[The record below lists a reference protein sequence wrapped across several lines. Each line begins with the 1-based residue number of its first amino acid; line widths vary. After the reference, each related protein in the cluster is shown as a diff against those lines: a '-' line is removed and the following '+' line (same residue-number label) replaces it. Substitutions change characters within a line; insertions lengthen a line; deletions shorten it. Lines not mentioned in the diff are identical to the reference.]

1 MKIFKNKVFVYIM
14 AFVICGILAF
24 VLYEFFIGKDKKS
37 IVSSDE
43 ENIGLRNS
51 AITKLTDSRGIN
63 VIINNV
69 TYNVTL
75 EDNLTVEDI
84 IALDTII
91 LNAED
96 ESLGYKYA
104 YLNNSITYSPEYTG
118 KILKGDLLLYDSNC
132 IVLYYQDMDTDKVY
146 TKIGHVEN
154 LDTLEF
160 GPIDIII
167 KAK

>member
-1 MKIFKNKVFVYIM
+1 MARIKNIDLPKNKRIVVALTYIYGIGPSR
-14 AFVICGILAF
+14 AHQICTDA
-24 VLYEFFIGKDKKS
+24 K
-37 IVSSDE
+37 VSEDT
-43 ENIGLRNS
+43 R
-51 AITKLTDSRGIN
+51 T
-63 VIINNV
+63 
-69 TYNVTL
+69 
-75 EDNLTVEDI
+75 DNLTVEDI
-84 IALDTII
+84 IARHTII

-146 TKIGHVEN
+146 TKIGHVDN